1 MKKLLTLIF
10 ALLLS
15 VNSAFASYFPET
27 AIKSSTKASYMAST
41 ADIVP
46 VASTTDLFELYGS
59 SSKTIKVLRVEVG
72 YRGATAAA
80 AMDVCYLLRRS
91 TANSSG
97 TSATLTN
104 VKLDSNN
111 AAATAVAKSY
121 TANPTTGTLVGNITT
136 NYITGALDG
145 GTTGLQPGAKG
156 SFVLFDANIAGQPIV
171 LRGTGEGVVVNFN
184 GTKPQMGT
192 PKLSVIFYW
201 TEE

>member
-27 AIKSSTKASYMAST
+27 AIKSSTKASYMAAT
-41 ADIVP
+41 IEVAP
-46 VASTTDLFELYGS
+46 AASTTDLFEIYGS
-59 SSKTIKVLRVEVG
+59 GTKTIKVLRVELT

-80 AMDVCYLLRRS
+80 SMDACYLLRRS
-91 TANSSG
+91 TANTSG

-104 VKLDSNN
+104 IKLDTNN
-111 AAATAVAKSY
+111 GSATAVAKSY
-121 TANPTTGTLVGNITT
+121 TANPTTGTLVGNLAT
-136 NYITGALDG
+136 NYLTGALDG
-145 GTTGLQPGAKG
+145 GSTVIQPAAVGRY
-156 SFVLFDANIAGQPIV
+156 VLFDAKLAGQPIV

-184 GTKPQMGT
+184 GTAPKMGT
-192 PKLSVIFYW
+192 PKLGITFYW